1 MSEAFRLGGW
11 GMYPTTLAGF
21 VLLIAAGLYAARPDL
36 RRLHVVKC
44 LSVLT
49 MLVSCLGFVTGVIKS
64 FTSVGDSTV
73 EELGRIVVIG
83 VGESLTNIGLGLVM
97 LVMAWIATSLGAA
110 RSRSIARSAG
120 AELTDP
126 HAT

>member
-1 MSEAFRLGGW
+1 M
-11 GMYPTTLAGF
+11 
-21 VLLIAAGLYAARPDL
+21 IAAGLYAARPDL

-49 MLVSCLGFVTGVIKS
+49 LLVSCLGFVTGVIKS
-64 FTSVGDSTV
+64 FTSIGDST
-73 EELGRIVVIG
+73 LDDIGKVVVMG

-97 LVMAWIATSLGAA
+97 LVMAWIATSIGAT
-110 RSRSIARSAG
+110 RSRPTTRSTG
-120 AELTDP
+120 AELRDP